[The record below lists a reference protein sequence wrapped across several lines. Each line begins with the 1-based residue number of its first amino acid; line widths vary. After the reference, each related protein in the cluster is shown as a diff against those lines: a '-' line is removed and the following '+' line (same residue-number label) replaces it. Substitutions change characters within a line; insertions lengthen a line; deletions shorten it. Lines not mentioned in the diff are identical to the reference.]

1 MNQGKAGDRVGGLS
15 KRLVVLFLAM
25 VIAGFAIPSPG
36 IAIGHG
42 LGTTS
47 HSQYHALAAP
57 SDPLLLIVPSIR
69 LRAPILPIQV
79 DSHRV
84 LTPPSDFHE
93 VGWWDRSAKPGSL
106 TGQTLLTGHTVH
118 TGGGVMNELGNMR
131 AGDLVQIK
139 TKLGIVDYATTDVF
153 VYTKAQLA
161 QNADILFDP
170 KHGTNR
176 LVLVTCT
183 GWTGHDYTSN
193 IIVFAAP
200 LGVRNTGASK
210 SKVPLPPIL
219 TPARTPANPPTS
231 IAD

>member
-1 MNQGKAGDRVGGLS
+1 MNQSKAGDQIAGLS

-36 IAIGHG
+36 IAIGPG
-42 LGTTS
+42 RGSTA
-47 HSQYHALAAP
+47 HSQYHPLAAP
-57 SDPLLLIVPSIR
+57 SNPLLLIVPSIQ
-69 LRAPILPIQV
+69 LRAPIVPIEV
-79 DSHRV
+79 DAHRV
-84 LTPPSDFHE
+84 LTPPSDYHE
-93 VGWWDRSAKPGSL
+93 VGWWDLSAKPGSV

-131 AGDLVQIK
+131 PGDLVQIK
-139 TKLGIVDYATTDVF
+139 TRLGTVDYEATDVF

-161 QNADILFDP
+161 EHANVLFDP
-170 KHGTNR
+170 QHGTNR

-193 IIVFAAP
+193 IIVFATP
-200 LGVRNTGASK
+200 LGVRNTGAAK
-210 SKVPLPPIL
+210 TKVPLPPII
-219 TPARTPANPPTS
+219 TPNKKPVTPPTS